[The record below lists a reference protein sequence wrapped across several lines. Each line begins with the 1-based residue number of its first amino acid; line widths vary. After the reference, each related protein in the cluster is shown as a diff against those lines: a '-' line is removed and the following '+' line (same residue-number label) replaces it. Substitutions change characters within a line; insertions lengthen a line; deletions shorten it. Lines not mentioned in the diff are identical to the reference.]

1 MFENVL
7 MTTFTPLCDTNEF
20 QEWENQPFSK
30 EWSKT
35 NQCKS
40 LKALSVTKTIK
51 KKIKRKRTSFTIN
64 QLRVLETTFT
74 DTKYLDRQLRTKLAK
89 DLKLEEKCIKLWFQ
103 NRRMKEKKEFSE
115 SSDCSS
121 DSAVEPVKTSP
132 KNVITN
138 DTPQISKLNNMIN
151 MNYDYTEVNQGNAN
165 RSEYIFNLNEGAGK
179 VQADNY
185 QNYNSM
191 SCANYNEQIFTTEYF
206 QNGAVICP
214 TQCWPSTT
222 PEYTNLDNQNYHF
235 KNMYNWLANDF
246 KSTYD

>member
-7 MTTFTPLCDTNEF
+7 MATFTPLCDTNEL
-20 QEWENQPFSK
+20 QQWENRPFLK
-30 EWSKT
+30 EWPKT

-51 KKIKRKRTSFTIN
+51 KKIRRNRTLFTIN
-64 QLRVLETTFT
+64 QLMALETTFT
-74 DTKYLDRQLRTKLAK
+74 DTKYLNRQLRIKLAK
-89 DLKLEEKCIKLWFQ
+89 DLKLEEKCIKVWFQ

-121 DSAVEPVKTSP
+121 DSAVESVKMSP

-138 DTPQISKLNNMIN
+138 DTPQISTLNMIN
-151 MNYDYTEVNQGNAN
+151 VNYDYTKVNQGNAN

-185 QNYNSM
+185 QNYNSVP
-191 SCANYNEQIFTTEYF
+191 CANYNEQIFTTEYF
-206 QNGAVICP
+206 QTGAGICP
-214 TQCWPSTT
+214 TQCWSSTT
-222 PEYTNLDNQNYHF
+222 PEYMNLDNQNYHC
-235 KNMYNWLANDF
+235 KNMYNWSANDF
-246 KSTYD
+246 KSTYN